1 MAKRRAKKRTSSR
14 KGGSRKMNIDFM
26 SIGGNIAGAIASKI
40 LVSKLPIQNNLIKS
54 VSPIALGI
62 FLSNNKNAFIRNA
75 GLGMIAV
82 GGSEVVKTI
91 VPGLSGASGD
101 VLSGAS
107 GDVLSG
113 DDFPMLEG
121 YHGHHMAGDGSYY
134 ATINGDSTSAD
145 YMAGTDEFIAG
156 ADDFM
161 A

>member
-1 MAKRRAKKRTSSR
+1 MAKRRSKKTSARKSSR
-14 KGGSRKMNIDFM
+14 SPKMKIDFM
-26 SIGGNIAGAIASKI
+26 SIGGNIVGAIASKI

-54 VSPIALGI
+54 VAPIALGV
-62 FLSNNKNAFIRNA
+62 FLSSNKNSFIKNA

-82 GGSEVVKTI
+82 GGSEVVKTLI
-91 VPGLSGASGD
+91 PGLAG
-101 VLSGAS
+101 LTGAS

-121 YHGHHMAGDGSYY
+121 ASGDVLSGDGGYY
-134 ATINGDSTSAD
+134 ATINGDSAD
-145 YMAGTDEFIAG
+145 YMAGADEFIAG

>member
-1 MAKRRAKKRTSSR
+1 MAKRKSKRTSAR
-14 KGGSRKMNIDFM
+14 KRSSGSSKMKIDFM

-54 VSPIALGI
+54 VAPIALGV
-62 FLSNNKNAFIRNA
+62 FLSSNKNAFIRNA
-75 GLGMIAV
+75 GFGMIAV
-82 GGSEVVKTI
+82 GGSEVVKSVI
-91 VPGLSGASGD
+91 PGLA
-101 VLSGAS
+101 GAS

-121 YHGHHMAGDGSYY
+121 ASGDVLSGDGSYY

-145 YMAGTDEFIAG
+145 YMAGTDEYVAG

>member
-1 MAKRRAKKRTSSR
+1 MAKRRSKKTSAR
-14 KGGSRKMNIDFM
+14 KRSGSPKMKVDFM
-26 SIGGNIAGAIASKI
+26 SIGGNIVGAIASKV

-54 VSPIALGI
+54 VAPIALGV
-62 FLSNNKNAFIRNA
+62 FLSGNKNNFIKNA

-82 GGSEVVKTI
+82 GGSEVVKTL
-91 VPGLSGASGD
+91 VPGLAGMSEFLGQD
-101 VLSGAS
+101 DFPMLEGAS

-113 DDFPMLEG
+113 DVL
-121 YHGHHMAGDGSYY
+121 AGNGGYY

-145 YMAGTDEFIAG
+145 FMAGTDEFIAG

>member
-1 MAKRRAKKRTSSR
+1 M
-14 KGGSRKMNIDFM
+14 G
-26 SIGGNIAGAIASKI
+26 
-40 LVSKLPIQNNLIKS
+40 V
-54 VSPIALGI
+54 
-62 FLSNNKNAFIRNA
+62 FLSGNKNAFIRNA

-91 VPGLSGASGD
+91 VPGLAGAS
-101 VLSGAS
+101 S
-107 GDVLSG
+107 DVLSG

-121 YHGHHMAGDGSYY
+121 ASGDVLAGDGGYY

-156 ADDFM
+156 AEDFM

>member
-1 MAKRRAKKRTSSR
+1 MAKRKMKRTSAR
-14 KGGSRKMNIDFM
+14 KRSSGGSKMKIDFM

-54 VSPIALGI
+54 VAPIGLGI
-62 FLSNNKNAFIRNA
+62 YLSSNKNAFIRNA

-82 GGSEVVKTI
+82 GGSEVVKSI
-91 VPGLSGASGD
+91 IPGLA
-101 VLSGAS
+101 GAS

-121 YHGHHMAGDGSYY
+121 ASGDVLSGDGSYY
-134 ATINGDSTSAD
+134 ATINGNSTSDD

-156 ADDFM
+156 AEDFM

>member
-1 MAKRRAKKRTSSR
+1 MAKRRNKKTSAR
-14 KGGSRKMNIDFM
+14 KRSGSPKMKVDFM
-26 SIGGNIAGAIASKI
+26 SIGGNIVGAIASKV

-54 VSPIALGI
+54 VAPIALGV
-62 FLSNNKNAFIRNA
+62 FLSGNKNSFIKNA

-82 GGSEVVKTI
+82 GGSEVVKTL
-91 VPGLSGASGD
+91 VPGLSGLTEGD
-101 VLSGAS
+101 VLAGDDFPMLEGAS

-113 DDFPMLEG
+113 DG
-121 YHGHHMAGDGSYY
+121 GYY

-145 YMAGTDEFIAG
+145 FMAGTDEFIAG

>member
-1 MAKRRAKKRTSSR
+1 MAKRKMKRTSAR
-14 KGGSRKMNIDFM
+14 KRSGSPKMKIDFM

-54 VSPIALGI
+54 VAPIALGV
-62 FLSNNKNAFIRNA
+62 FLSSNKNAFIRNA

-82 GGSEVVKTI
+82 GGSEVVKSVI
-91 VPGLSGASGD
+91 PGLA
-101 VLSGAS
+101 GAS

-121 YHGHHMAGDGSYY
+121 ASGDVLSGDGSYY
-134 ATINGDSTSAD
+134 ATINGDSSSD
-145 YMAGTDEFIAG
+145 YMAGADEYIAG